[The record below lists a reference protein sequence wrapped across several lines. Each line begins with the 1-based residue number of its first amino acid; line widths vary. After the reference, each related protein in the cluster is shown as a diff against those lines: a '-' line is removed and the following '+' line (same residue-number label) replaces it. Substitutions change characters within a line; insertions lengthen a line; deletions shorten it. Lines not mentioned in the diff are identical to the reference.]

1 MRSIREACSYL
12 DALRGPWY
20 LLVLV
25 TKHLTLRLLSLSLA
39 LLPTFAGQSLAAQTA
54 AASSDV
60 SVEDVIRP
68 GDVVRLTVLREGEL
82 SGEFPVNQFGTVVL
96 PLVGEYD
103 VTHES
108 NRSLREKVIRDL
120 QKIRSAR
127 DIELVV
133 LRRVRVVGEV
143 NEPGVYPLDP
153 TMSVADA
160 VALAKG
166 RTQFADEGKVVLRRG
181 GQVVDA
187 DLRLGVPLSESA
199 ILSGDEIFVPRRGWV
214 DRNLGAVVAGASTLG
229 GILITLLIR

>member
-1 MRSIREACSYL
+1 M
-12 DALRGPWY
+12 
-20 LLVLV
+20 VLV
-25 TKHLTLRLLSLSLA
+25 TKHLIPRLFSLSLP
-39 LLPTFAGQSLAAQTA
+39 LLLTFAGQSLAGQTGE
-54 AASSDV
+54 V
-60 SVEDVIRP
+60 PGGVTVEDVIRP
-68 GDVVRLTVLREGEL
+68 GDVVRLTVIREEEL
-82 SGEFPVNQFGTVVL
+82 SGDFPVNQFGTVVL

-166 RTQFADEGKVVLRRG
+166 RTQWADEGKVLLRRG
-181 GQVVDA
+181 SQVVVA
-187 DLRLGVPLSESA
+187 DLRLDMMVSESA
-199 ILSGDEIFVPRRGWV
+199 ILSGDEIFVPRLSWL
-214 DRNLGAVVAGASTLG
+214 DRNLSVAVVGGSTFA
-229 GILITLLIR
+229 GILVTLLIR